1 MILPRT
7 PSPVPLEERDVD
19 ELNPEEMR
27 ELLRRQKVCT
37 ESLFRT
43 LCQRY
48 QEHNLTHRTSKENN
62 VKMRDA
68 PIKVKRERPQSM
80 QLPSRSYK
88 VARTDNRIEEVNL
101 ADSDDEGNTDA
112 PGKAPTAE
120 PSTRKLL
127 SNMTNNNGIVD
138 LEDFEPED

>member
-1 MILPRT
+1 MARIDDGIE
-7 PSPVPLEERDVD
+7 VVD
-19 ELNPEEMR
+19 
-27 ELLRRQKVCT
+27 
-37 ESLFRT
+37 
-43 LCQRY
+43 
-48 QEHNLTHRTSKENN
+48 
-62 VKMRDA
+62 
-68 PIKVKRERPQSM
+68 
-80 QLPSRSYK
+80 
-88 VARTDNRIEEVNL
+88 L